1 MTYVDKWASGP
12 RFHTVAFFHGRVAKL
27 FAERVARSGR
37 SWEDAVYDP
46 ELALTKSDFEAV
58 EAELLA
64 TGYRFD
70 SSAGVS
76 LAESSDKY
84 KPVAAR
90 GTGDPLEIDADGRPI
105 VGRGDNVFHT
115 AVDLIGTVRFI
126 GDTDTVMDMLAD
138 GVPANTVA
146 AIDDAGGTL
155 TAPILQ
161 EFVGVLCKGG
171 TVRSHL
177 GILTRE
183 YRIPCLMAVELKG
196 LQDGDTVRIE
206 SSAPAHSPYDTDCT
220 AARARVWKTIAEGA

>member
-1 MTYVDKWASGP
+1 MPYVDKWASGP
-12 RFHTVAFFHGRVAKL
+12 RTRTVAFFHGRVAEV

-37 SWEDAVYDP
+37 CWEDAVYHP
-46 ELALTKSDFEAV
+46 ELALTKADFEAV

-64 TGYRFD
+64 TGYRFE
-70 SSAGVS
+70 SSAGIS
-76 LAESSDKY
+76 LAESPDNY
-84 KPVAAR
+84 KPVARRQA
-90 GTGDPLEIDADGRPI
+90 GDPLEVDTDGRPI

-115 AVDLIGTVRFI
+115 AEDSVGTVRFI
-126 GDTDTVMDMLAD
+126 SDVDTVMEMLAG

-161 EFVGVLCKGG
+161 EFAGVLCKGG

-196 LQDGDTVRIE
+196 LADGDTVQIE
-206 SSAPAHSPYDTDCT
+206 TSAPAHSPYDTDAT
-220 AARARVWKTIAEGA
+220 APRARVWKTISEGA